1 MVHINGYMK
10 YGELLNMSVEQVAQ
24 KHNIA
29 FGTLL
34 KALQRGT

>member
-1 MVHINGYMK
+1 MVHINGYVK
-10 YGELLNMSVEQVAQ
+10 SLLNMSVEQVAQ